1 MKKSSSHY
9 KDIADNIFSKIVR
22 KKGLCIKCGQSQF
35 SVPLEC
41 AHIVGRANIALRWD
55 ANNAIPLC
63 RDCHRW
69 AHDKPKLF
77 KAWFKEKFP
86 DRYAWIMLHKDDTLQ
101 LRWYDYEDLIKMLK
115 KFL

>member
-1 MKKSSSHY
+1 MAGLTSYIVK
-9 KDIADNIFSKIVR
+9 ADSLFSQIVR
-22 KKGLCIKCGQSQF
+22 SRGRCERCGS
-35 SVPLEC
+35 LERSLFQC
-41 AHIVGRANIALRWD
+41 AQVIGRDNKALRWD
-55 ANNAIPLC
+55 ANNALNLC
-63 RDCHRW
+63 DPCHRW